1 MKIMSQKIG
10 FKKWSAFLTVSG
22 LWSII
27 ATLTV
32 AAGLMSCASTNP
44 AIPVGGTFAQSAG
57 TMEKARSL
65 ILLGI
70 SQYNTRDNAKI
81 VGRVMQPGLIIARQD
96 GNGWWLEIAIRHDAE
111 NFQLEFY
118 ACSDNLGNADN
129 IHPRF
134 LKTRRLL
141 MDCITR
147 TAAQY
152 GAQNELH
159 WQRDAR
165 TPVY

>member
-1 MKIMSQKIG
+1 MNKKIRV
-10 FKKWSAFLTVSG
+10 KKWSALVTISG
-22 LWSII
+22 LLSII
-27 ATLTV
+27 MALIV

-57 TMEKARSL
+57 TLEKAKSL

-70 SQYNTRDNAKI
+70 SQYNTRDSAKVI
-81 VGRVMQPGLIIARQD
+81 GRVAAPGLIIARQD
-96 GNGWWLEIAIRHDAE
+96 GNGWWLEIAIRHNAE
-111 NFQLEFY
+111 NFQLEFHG
-118 ACSDNLGNADN
+118 CSDNLGGAGN
-129 IHPRF
+129 IHARF
-134 LKTRRLL
+134 QKTQRLL

-152 GAQNELH
+152 SAQNELQ